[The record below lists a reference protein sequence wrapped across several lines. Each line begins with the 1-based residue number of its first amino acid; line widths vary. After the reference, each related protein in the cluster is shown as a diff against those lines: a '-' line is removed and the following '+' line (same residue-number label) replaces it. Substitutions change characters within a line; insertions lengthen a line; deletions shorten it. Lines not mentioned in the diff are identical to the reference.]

1 MYPISAAA
9 RALYEAEQPQ
19 VLRITGTDKNGLA
32 ISITDADI
40 MTNTFSIDRYCCN
53 GSKLEIG
60 TAIAAEMTMKLNNTD
75 GRFDNVVFE
84 GTELYVEIGIAD
96 WSLENPTVYWMP
108 CGYFI
113 PDEQP
118 RRMDI
123 ITINAMDR
131 MQLFDRLITEPST
144 VKWTDNNNNTI
155 TDENGVDL
163 EFNSFVAFP
172 NEVGNIILQA
182 CKYCGVTTGMAIL
195 GRPNSRYVIPEMPS
209 IQTPVTYRNLI
220 QWCAGIM
227 GDNAYIDWN
236 GQLRVGKYN
245 STSYS
250 VYSSTLAKRYQ
261 SDYYENDL
269 AITGVQYT
277 NVQNVAIVSGSSEYA
292 LDLKGNMLVAP
303 YIADIL
309 PVLSDIYVGYSYRP
323 FSASVIN
330 APYLWPMDRVSYTD
344 KDGNVYASVLTNV
357 NFGINCKMGIK
368 SVGETEQT
376 NKNVVPTSLTSEQAQ
391 LINEAING
399 VNDLDKSLNQ
409 EDIFNRLTN
418 NGEAQG
424 IYMQDG
430 KLYINLTYARAGTL
444 ILGGLNNQN
453 GMLQMLDADGNLI
466 GTWDNTGASISG
478 TLTNKTTDE
487 NNNVYAVEIVNGG
500 INIYINNT
508 FVGSIT
514 GNEIN
519 QSIKIGGNSHVEIG
533 VFSGSSITTS
543 YLQCN
548 YGEFGIF
555 ADRFRI
561 NAIDGIYVG
570 ASGKGYTGTI
580 ADSGG
585 NTFYVM
591 DGIIM
596 EP

>member
-40 MTNTFSIDRYCCN
+40 VEGSFSIDRYCCN

-60 TAIAAEMTMKLNNTD
+60 TAIAAEMTMKLINTD
-75 GRFDNVVFE
+75 GRFNNVVFE

-96 WSLENPTVYWMP
+96 WSLENPTIYWMP

-131 MQLFDRLITEPST
+131 MQLFDRLITEPSI
-144 VKWTDNNNNTI
+144 VNWTDNNGNVMTDNNG
-155 TDENGVDL
+155 NGI

-172 NEVGNIILQA
+172 TTVKNLVFQICEYCHMQA
-182 CKYCGVTTGMAIL
+182 VLISF
-195 GRPNSRYVIPEMPS
+195 PNSDYLMASMPS
-209 IQTPVTYRNLI
+209 LQTPTTYRNLI
-220 QWCAGIM
+220 QWCAGMM
-227 GDNAYIDWN
+227 GTNAWIDWT
-236 GQLRVGKYN
+236 GKLRF
-245 STSYS
+245 TFESYS
-250 VYSSTLAKRYQ
+250 TVHYVCEPSNRYSG
-261 SDYYENDL
+261 DYYENDL
-269 AITGVQYT
+269 TITGIQYT
-277 NVQNVAIVSGSSEYA
+277 NPQNVAIISGSPDYT
-292 LDLKGNMLVAP
+292 LDLKGNLLAAP

-309 PVLSDIYVGYSYRP
+309 SVIASSRTGYTYRP
-323 FSASVIN
+323 FSATVVN
-330 APYLWPMDRVSYTD
+330 APYLWPMDIVTYED
-344 KDGNVYASVLTNV
+344 KDGNTYASMLTNV

-376 NKNVVPTSLTSEQAQ
+376 NKNVAPTSLTPEQAQ
-391 LINEAING
+391 LINEAINSI
-399 VNDLDKSLNQ
+399 NNLDKSLNQ

-453 GMLQMLDADGNLI
+453 GMLQMLNADGNLI

-555 ADRFRI
+555 ADRLRI